1 MLNLFG
7 PPQKEGT
14 GMKTSGQKFYE
25 EKIFL
30 SLFKLSCS
38 GPQRWWL
45 YLLKKFNKVEILL
58 IFCLQ
63 IFVVANL
70 LLQKKGSPSKTS
82 PMFLSKF
89 RCLSTDSNYLQT
101 A

>member
-1 MLNLFG
+1 
-7 PPQKEGT
+7 
-14 GMKTSGQKFYE
+14 MKTSGQKFYE

-58 IFCLQ
+58 IFGLQ
-63 IFVVANL
+63 ITVVANL
-70 LLQKKGSPSKTS
+70 LLQKKGQPLKPVPCFSQS
-82 PMFLSKF
+82 LGV
-89 RCLSTDSNYLQT
+89 
-101 A
+101 